1 MNSFHICRT
10 GFPVAELMSWIAA
23 SASHNS
29 GNLTSPLTAINLK
42 VKIHRVEPLF
52 VGDDYRTDVWISEQA
67 SEVLNKFLGKT
78 KAKGKEFIAK
88 VAHYAKSG
96 FENFQ
101 HSRGPIRHEG
111 NRVFRIAQTSSLFRL
126 IGFYVSGK
134 SEFMCMDA
142 FTKRGKKLSGPQRER
157 IARVAKIKKQKSW
170 VRQPS

>member
-1 MNSFHICRT
+1 MAT
-10 GFPVAELMSWIAA
+10 
-23 SASHNS
+23 SASHNLRS
-29 GNLTSPLTAINLK
+29 FAPPLTAINSK

-52 VGDDYRTDVWISEQA
+52 VGDDYRTDVWISEHA

-88 VAHYAKSG
+88 VEHYAKSG
-96 FENFQ
+96 FENFE
-101 HSRGPIRHEG
+101 HSCGPIRHEW
-111 NRVFRIAQTSSLFRL
+111 NRVFRIGQRSSLFRL

-134 SEFMCMDA
+134 SEFMCMDG

-157 IARVAKIKKQKSW
+157 IAQVAKIKSQKSW